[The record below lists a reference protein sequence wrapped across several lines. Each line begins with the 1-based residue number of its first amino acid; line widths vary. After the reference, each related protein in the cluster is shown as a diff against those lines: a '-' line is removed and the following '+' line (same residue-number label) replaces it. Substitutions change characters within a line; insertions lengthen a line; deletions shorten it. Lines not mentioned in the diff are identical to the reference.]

1 MNLFNK
7 WQTWT
12 IIYLISAVVFA
23 NVFKKT
29 NRTMKDANCLTILLE
44 LGTALCAIL
53 FIPFFK
59 LTFPSDIKIYIT
71 LLIVTIIYAATDR
84 LNTEARYGL
93 EPSTFSMLKQLST
106 VFLIIFS
113 FIFLKEQPVPIK
125 ITGAIIIIFANLFL
139 SFEKGKLVINKY
151 FIMSIISNIL
161 FAIAMLINVNISTH
175 FNLAIYTIGTVSIPA
190 VILTIIGKHKI
201 KDLKKEL
208 NRYNKLYFL
217 ISSFTWC
224 LMLIS
229 SVKAYELGSVS
240 IVAPLFALTSIFNA
254 LVEFAVFKNK
264 NKLVKKIIAALLLI
278 LGVIFIK
285 M

>member
-1 MNLFNK
+1 M
-7 WQTWT
+7 
-12 IIYLISAVVFA
+12 
-23 NVFKKT
+23 
-29 NRTMKDANCLTILLE
+29 
-44 LGTALCAIL
+44 
-53 FIPFFK
+53 
-59 LTFPSDIKIYIT
+59 
-71 LLIVTIIYAATDR
+71 
-84 LNTEARYGL
+84 
-93 EPSTFSMLKQLST
+93 ST
-106 VFLIIFS
+106 
-113 FIFLKEQPVPIK
+113 
-125 ITGAIIIIFANLFL
+125 
-139 SFEKGKLVINKY
+139 
-151 FIMSIISNIL
+151 ISNIL
-161 FAIAMLINVNISTH
+161 FAVAMLINVNIATH
-175 FNLAIYTIGTVSIPA
+175 FNLAIYTICTVSIPA
-190 VILTIIGKHKI
+190 LILTIIGKHKI

-278 LGVIFIK
+278 LGVILIK